1 MFIIMYSIKT
11 FGFFASRVYQ
21 WNSLKKR
28 SNGGY
33 KWASLK
39 RGGGGYQW
47 DSLTKRQVGGGYQWN
62 NLKKRSDGL
71 TPEEISTKEEEKK
84 SASQQEPN
92 YTAGSSYSKKLYQWN
107 SL

>member
-1 MFIIMYSIKT
+1 MYSIKT

-21 WNSLKKR
+21 LNSLKKR
-28 SNGGY
+28 SNDGY

-39 RGGGGYQW
+39 LGGGGYQW

-62 NLKKRSDGL
+62 NLKKRSNGL
-71 TPEEISTKEEEKK
+71 SPDEVSTKKEEKK

-92 YTAGSSYSKKLYQWN
+92 NTAASSYSQKLYQ
-107 SL
+107 